1 MDLYFNQQKISVLPI
16 QAKTTIGQLK
26 RSLGDWLMTRGI
38 GNYTVRLIFNNG
50 TELSPT
56 VFQNNNYD
64 AVDFSAHKDLL
75 KGGSIYVSVVPVKP
89 VTKIEPGPEN
99 VYIVIDESER
109 GAAVSVHKSLD
120 GAIEYI
126 LGEIGENFHREVRIP
141 QEGWAGTF
149 YSASDDYT
157 IEERPLVN

>member
-64 AVDFSAHKDLL
+64 AVDFSAQKDLL

-89 VTKIEPGPEN
+89 VTKVEPHPEN
-99 VYIVIDESER
+99 VYVVLDLSEMLQDVL
-109 GAAVSVHKSLD
+109 ASVHKSRVS
-120 GAIEYI
+120 AREYI
-126 LGEIGENFHREVRIP
+126 VNELRANLETPDLLI
-141 QEGWAGTF
+141 
-149 YSASDDYT
+149 
-157 IEERPLVN
+157 IEMPLKE